1 MAEKKLE
8 SIKGT
13 VEEITFYNQDN
24 GYTVMEISC
33 GNEAVTV
40 VGNFSQLAVGSQIE
54 ASGEWTVHPSYGR
67 QFKADSLTET
77 LPQDAAGIL
86 RYLSSGIIKGVGR
99 ATAEKIVNAFGSESF
114 DVIEKD
120 VDRLSSIKGISKPA
134 ARKIQRG
141 FIEKFASRQTIEE
154 LKQKGLT
161 HKEAF
166 DAYNFFHE
174 NAVEVFDDNPYD
186 FVAAGIYD
194 FDRAEE
200 IAEELDEPVSPGLRA
215 QSLVEHIVDHN
226 ISNGHTCLPRDSV
239 VRTAKAYLS
248 CSDDVAQIAVD
259 DAVEY
264 HRLITE
270 DIDGRQFLFN
280 PSAYNAEKDIADR
293 IKVFVNYPPQESEIS
308 GAEIYA
314 FEKANDIEFDA
325 KQRKAIEIAVN
336 KGSLI
341 LTGGPGTGK
350 TTTVKGIITLMQNRG
365 LDVALAA
372 PTGRAAKRMTE
383 LTGCE
388 AKTVHRLLEV
398 EYKDGSDKPVFVHNH
413 KNPLDVDAVIVDELS
428 MVDIFLFDALLDALP
443 LRARLIMVGD
453 KDQLPP
459 VGAGNVLSDMI
470 KSGLI
475 PVVELDKIF
484 RQAMQSLIVTNAHRV
499 VKGEMPVTTDNG
511 VDSDFFMMHETVPIS
526 ACRKIV
532 DLVTRRLPA
541 AYGMDPVSDLQVLCP
556 SKIGETGSQNI
567 NIMLQKQ
574 LNPPKRG
581 KNEIVSRGYILRE
594 GDKVMQIKNNYD
606 IPWFKSDDNG
616 MGVFNGDIGIL
627 TRIDRAADII
637 NVKFDDREAMY
648 SVENVGELELAY
660 AMTVHKSQGSEFDGV
675 IIPVVATPQKLAYRN
690 LFYTAVTRAKKLI
703 VLVGTESNV
712 RAMVENDKKSRRYSA
727 LLHFLTVD
735 NNPFLQ

>member
-67 QFKADSLTET
+67 QFKADTLTET

-134 ARKIQRG
+134 ARKIQRS
-141 FIEKFASRQTIEE
+141 FIEKFASRQTIED

-248 CSDDVAQIAVD
+248 CSDDDAQIAVD

-270 DIDGRQFLFN
+270 DIDGRQFLFT

-398 EYKDGSDKPVFVHNH
+398 EYKDGSDEPVFVHNH

-541 AYGMDPVSDLQVLCP
+541 AYSMDPVSDLQVLCP

-574 LNPPKRG
+574 LNPPERG

>member
-134 ARKIQRG
+134 ARKIQRS

-499 VKGEMPVTTDNG
+499 VKGEMPVTTGNG

-541 AYGMDPVSDLQVLCP
+541 AYSMDPVSDLQVLCP

>member
-67 QFKADSLTET
+67 QFKADTLTET

-134 ARKIQRG
+134 ARKIQRS
-141 FIEKFASRQTIEE
+141 FIEKFASRQTIED

-200 IAEELDEPVSPGLRA
+200 ITEELDEPVSPGLRA

-270 DIDGRQFLFN
+270 DIDGRQFLFT

-541 AYGMDPVSDLQVLCP
+541 AYSMDPVSDLQVLCP

>member
-67 QFKADSLTET
+67 QFKADTLTET

-120 VDRLSSIKGISKPA
+120 IDRLSSIKGISKPA
-134 ARKIQRG
+134 ARKIQRS
-141 FIEKFASRQTIEE
+141 FIEKFASRQTIED

-398 EYKDGSDKPVFVHNH
+398 EYKDGSDEPVFVHNH

-574 LNPPKRG
+574 LNPPERG

>member
-134 ARKIQRG
+134 ARKIQRS
-141 FIEKFASRQTIEE
+141 FIEKFASRQTIED

-174 NAVEVFDDNPYD
+174 NAVEVFADNPYD

-270 DIDGRQFLFN
+270 DIDGRQFLFT

-541 AYGMDPVSDLQVLCP
+541 AYSMDPVSDLQVLCP

-574 LNPPKRG
+574 LNPPERG